1 LRSFFA
7 SYPQLALSAWIYR
20 RLRRLVVADRLSY
33 QIFREGYGVSSAH
46 FKNPMF
52 LARRPSQPAI
62 AEFLD
67 RSRDLQLSYAPI
79 GIASQTPGGFNADLA
94 SAVIGHGRET
104 FERAKIALAEWRHYE
119 MGWVELFPGGAAIE
133 PGTVVAVLVHHL
145 GFWSLNGCRVVY
157 GVGDRQTGSSFG
169 FAYGTLSNHAEM
181 GEEIF
186 EVRLE
191 PESEE
196 VIYRIQAVS
205 KPHAA
210 MAWIGYPIA
219 RYFQE
224 RFRRDSI
231 SALRRAIAGT

>member
-1 LRSFFA
+1 
-7 SYPQLALSAWIYR
+7 
-20 RLRRLVVADRLSY
+20 
-33 QIFREGYGVSSAH
+33 
-46 FKNPMF
+46 MF
-52 LARRPSQPAI
+52 LIRRPSQGEI

-67 RSRDLQLSYAPI
+67 QSRDLPLSYDPI
-79 GIASQTPGGFNADLA
+79 GIARQTPRGFNADLA

-104 FERAKIALAEWRHYE
+104 FERAKNSMAQWRHYE
-119 MGWVELFPGGAAIE
+119 MDWVELLPTGAAIA
-133 PGTVVAVLVHHL
+133 PGTVVAVLVRHM

-157 GVGDRQTGSSFG
+157 SIGDRYTGSSFG
-169 FAYGTLSNHAEM
+169 FAYGTLTNHAEM

-186 EVRLE
+186 ELRLE
-191 PESEE
+191 PESEA
-196 VIYRIQAVS
+196 VIYSIQAVS

-231 SALRRAIAGT
+231 EALRRALGGLGPPDG